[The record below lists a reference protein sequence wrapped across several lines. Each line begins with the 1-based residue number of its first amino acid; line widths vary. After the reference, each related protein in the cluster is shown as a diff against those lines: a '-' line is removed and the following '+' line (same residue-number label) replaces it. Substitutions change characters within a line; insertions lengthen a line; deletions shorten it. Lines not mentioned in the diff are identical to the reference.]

1 MTNDTHLGPY
11 ELIKRIGYGGMAE
24 IYLARTQGIGGFEK
38 ILALKVIHPKFA
50 QDQEFVDMLIDEA
63 KIAVQLNHVNICQ
76 IFDLGCIEG
85 RFFIAMEFV
94 DGRDLYQLLVEGADK
109 DSLLP
114 FELVAFIGREVAAGL
129 HYAHKS
135 RSIWSAIESH
145 PPRCESTER
154 FGIARRT
161 SEACGLRNCQSH
173 GATTTDGERRHKR

>member
-1 MTNDTHLGPY
+1 MTNETHLGPY

-76 IFDLGCIEG
+76 IFDLGCIED

-114 FELVAFIGREVAAGL
+114 FELVAFIGREAHAG
-129 HYAHKS
+129 
-135 RSIWSAIESH
+135 
-145 PPRCESTER
+145 T
-154 FGIARRT
+154 
-161 SEACGLRNCQSH
+161 
-173 GATTTDGERRHKR
+173 

>member
-76 IFDLGCIEG
+76 IFDNYLK
-85 RFFIAMEFV
+85 IA
-94 DGRDLYQLLVEGADK
+94 K
-109 DSLLP
+109 
-114 FELVAFIGREVAAGL
+114 
-129 HYAHKS
+129 
-135 RSIWSAIESH
+135 
-145 PPRCESTER
+145 
-154 FGIARRT
+154 
-161 SEACGLRNCQSH
+161 
-173 GATTTDGERRHKR
+173 